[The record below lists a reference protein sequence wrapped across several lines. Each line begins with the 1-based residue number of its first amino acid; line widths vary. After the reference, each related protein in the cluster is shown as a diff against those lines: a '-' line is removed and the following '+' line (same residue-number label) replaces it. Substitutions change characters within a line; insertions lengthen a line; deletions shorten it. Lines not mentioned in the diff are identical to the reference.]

1 MLKNTKPEAGGTKK
15 KYKDN
20 ATFVKLFPSYV
31 LERMKRADNYTLD
44 LLIEGCIN
52 NEHAAQKVIYQRYAA
67 KMFAVCLRYGKTKMV
82 AEELLQTGFVKVFR
96 SIVHFRKEGSFEG
109 WIRRVM
115 VNTAIEYYRQA
126 AKIQETK
133 ELTPDLD
140 PEGNYGSGLDNLA
153 LEDLMALIAALPDG
167 YRMVFNMYAIEG
179 YSHKEIA
186 EKLGITEGGS
196 KSQLSRARIVLQNA
210 INKREEVAY
219 ARFEK

>member
-1 MLKNTKPEAGGTKK
+1 
-15 KYKDN
+15 
-20 ATFVKLFPSYV
+20 
-31 LERMKRADNYTLD
+31 MKIADNHTLD
-44 LLIEGCIN
+44 LLIEGCIQ
-52 NEHAAQKVIYQRYAA
+52 NEHAAQKAIYQLYAS

-96 SIVHFRKEGSFEG
+96 SMAGYRKEGSFEG

-115 VNTAIEYYRQA
+115 VNAAIEYYRQA
-126 AKIQETK
+126 AKIRETK

-140 PEGNYGSGLDNLA
+140 LQDNYGSGLDNLA
-153 LEDLMALIAALPDG
+153 MEDLLALVAGLPDG

-196 KSQLSRARIVLQNA
+196 KSQLSRARALLQRA
-210 INKREEVAY
+210 IYKREEVEY